1 MTNLRRTLSHRTDV
15 VVPGVVEGMT
25 TGRLL
30 VMDFVEG
37 VRISDREALVAA
49 GTDPGEVAER
59 LNDVFAEGL
68 FRHGVLHAD
77 PHPGNLLV
85 QPGPDGPRLVLLD
98 HGLTMDLEPSLVAN
112 LARMIGAMREGDL
125 EALTRSLGETGL
137 PVGPETDVETL
148 LGVVGVLLG
157 GGREETRPELGEL
170 GRGLGASVGDLPPR
184 LLLVGRAI
192 GLLDGITRT
201 LDPDLDV
208 LEIVARYTDDP

>member
-1 MTNLRRTLSHRTDV
+1 M
-15 VVPGVVEGMT
+15 
-25 TGRLL
+25 
-30 VMDFVEG
+30 
-37 VRISDREALVAA
+37 
-49 GTDPGEVAER
+49 
-59 LNDVFAEGL
+59 L

-98 HGLTMDLEPSLVAN
+98 HSLTVDLEPPFVAT
-112 LARMIGAMREGDL
+112 LARMVSAMREGDV

-137 PVGPETDVETL
+137 QVGPETDVETL

-170 GRGLGASVGDLPPR
+170 GQGLGTSVGGLPPR

-201 LDPDLDV
+201 LEPRRPGDRRALHQRPV
-208 LEIVARYTDDP
+208 